1 MNWALLA
8 CLFGLMVPL
17 SRSWRVIISTGS
29 SHARVRVGWT
39 LAAKSGSDTGTD
51 NVGSEPRKKRPSWQS
66 GYTDE
71 DLKLKKGLFTVS
83 VPSNININLTENEK
97 KMIARKEEVEAA
109 AREQAES
116 REGDPTAGMS
126 DADILK
132 AEMQAMLERMRSND

>member
-1 MNWALLA
+1 
-8 CLFGLMVPL
+8 
-17 SRSWRVIISTGS
+17 
-29 SHARVRVGWT
+29 VRVGWT